1 MTLAER
7 FLVQAA
13 ECDHMSRISRDKTN
27 KMLWQGL
34 ADRWRL
40 CAELE
45 RKNATKERGRQKSR
59 LH

>member
-1 MTLAER
+1 MSLEER

-13 ECDHMSRISRDKTN
+13 ECDRMSKISPDKTN
-27 KMLWQGL
+27 KMLWRGL

-45 RKNATKERGRQKSR
+45 RKNATKQRRRR